1 MFYNQFLRGSAL
13 ESNLLSLIGVLIGI
27 TAFGTYMVP
36 LKKYPNYSSWA
47 FLAVMA
53 VGAMLCSAVI
63 TCVTGEFNLNPV
75 GVLCG
80 CLWVIGGALC
90 FWAVQ
95 AEQDLAGTGL
105 RSMSVSIL
113 LSFFSGVVIF
123 QEPTALYFSIPA
135 IACMI
140 IGIWIPVSKSK
151 TSIWK
156 KWRSLLSG
164 AVFGT
169 YLIPYKFS
177 EMGDMEFLFPF
188 SVGVCVASVVL
199 VAILTLKQR
208 KSFGYPPVPTLFALG
223 SGIIWMLGTLA
234 IFWAIADDGMFG
246 YAVGYPLLQLNLVVN
261 QMWGV
266 FVFGE
271 YATKQG
277 RKKLTI
283 STIVILVGAVLLT
296 LSKM

>member
-1 MFYNQFLRGSAL
+1 M
-13 ESNLLSLIGVLIGI
+13 SLIGVLIGI
-27 TAFGTYMVP
+27 FAFGTYMVP
-36 LKKYPNYSSWA
+36 LKKYPNYSSWS

-53 VGAMLCSAVI
+53 VGALVCSAVI
-63 TCVTGEFNLNPV
+63 ACVTGQFNLAPV

-80 CLWVIGGALC
+80 LLWVFGGALC

-95 AEQDLAGTGL
+95 AEADLAGTGL

-123 QEPTALYFSIPA
+123 QEPTALQFSIPA

-177 EMGDMEFLFPF
+177 GMGDMEFLFPF
-188 SVGVCVASVVL
+188 SVGVCVGSIVL
-199 VAILTLKQR
+199 VALLTLKRR
-208 KSFGYPPVPTLFALG
+208 KSFGYALAPTLWAFG
-223 SGIIWMLGTLA
+223 SGILWMLGTLA

>member
-1 MFYNQFLRGSAL
+1 MAS
-13 ESNLLSLIGVLIGI
+13 STLSIIGVLIGI
-27 TAFGTYMVP
+27 FAFGTYMVP
-36 LKKYPNYSSWA
+36 LKKYPDYSSWA

-53 VGAMLCSAVI
+53 VGALFCSAVI
-63 TCVTGEFNLNPV
+63 AGVTGQFNLAPV

-80 CLWVIGGALC
+80 LLWVIGGALC

-113 LSFFSGVVIF
+113 LSFFSGVVVF
-123 QEPTALYFSIPA
+123 QEPTALNFSIPA

-140 IGIWIPVSKSK
+140 IGIWIPASK
-151 TSIWK
+151 TKSVWK
-156 KWRSLLSG
+156 NWRSLLSG
-164 AVFGT
+164 AIFGT

-177 EMGDMEFLFPF
+177 SLSDMEFLFPF
-188 SVGVCVASVVL
+188 SVGVCVGSVLL
-199 VAILTLKQR
+199 VAIMTLKR
-208 KSFGYPPVPTLFALG
+208 KKSFGYPKIPTIFAFG
-223 SGIIWMLGTLA
+223 SGVLWMLGTLA

-271 YATKQG
+271 YANRHG
-277 RKKLTI
+277 RIKLTA
-283 STIVILVGAVLLT
+283 STIVILIGAVLLT

>member
-1 MFYNQFLRGSAL
+1 
-13 ESNLLSLIGVLIGI
+13 
-27 TAFGTYMVP
+27 MVP
-36 LKKYPNYSSWA
+36 LKKYPNYSSWS
-47 FLAVMA
+47 FLAVMS
-53 VGAMLCSAVI
+53 VGALLCSGVI
-63 TCVTGEFNLNPV
+63 TCMTGAFNLAPV
-75 GVLCG
+75 GILCG
-80 CLWVIGGALC
+80 LLWVIGGALC

-95 AEQDLAGTGL
+95 AEADLAGTGL

-123 QEPTALYFSIPA
+123 QEPTALYFSVPA

-140 IGIWIPVSKSK
+140 IGIWIPASKSK
-151 TSIWK
+151 NSIWK

-177 EMGDMEFLFPF
+177 GLGDMDFLFPF
-188 SVGVCVASVVL
+188 SVGVCAGSLALVGVL
-199 VAILTLKQR
+199 ALKRR
-208 KSFGYPPVPTLFALG
+208 KSFEFPCVPTLFAFG
-223 SGIIWMLGTLA
+223 AGILWMLGTLA

-261 QMWGV
+261 QIWGV
-266 FVFGE
+266 FAFGE
-271 YATKQG
+271 YANRNG
-277 RKKLTI
+277 RMKLI
-283 STIVILVGAVLLT
+283 ASTIVILIGAVLLT

>member
-53 VGAMLCSAVI
+53 IGAMLCSAVI

-123 QEPTALYFSIPA
+123 QEPTALYFSVPA

-188 SVGVCVASVVL
+188 SVGVCAASVVL

>member
-1 MFYNQFLRGSAL
+1 MAS
-13 ESNLLSLIGVLIGI
+13 STLSIIGVLIGI
-27 TAFGTYMVP
+27 FAFGTYMVP
-36 LKKYPNYSSWA
+36 LKKYPNYSSWS

-53 VGAMLCSAVI
+53 VGAIFCSAI
-63 TCVTGEFNLNPV
+63 IAGVTGQFNLAPV

-80 CLWVIGGALC
+80 LLWVIGGALC

-113 LSFFSGVVIF
+113 LSFFSGVVVF
-123 QEPTALYFSIPA
+123 QEPTALNFSIPA
-135 IACMI
+135 IAYMV
-140 IGIWIPVSKSK
+140 IGIWIPASK
-151 TSIWK
+151 TKSVWK
-156 KWRSLLSG
+156 NWRSLLSG
-164 AVFGT
+164 AIFGT

-177 EMGDMEFLFPF
+177 SLSDMEFLFPF
-188 SVGVCVASVVL
+188 SVGVCVGSVLL
-199 VAILTLKQR
+199 VAIMTLKR
-208 KSFGYPPVPTLFALG
+208 KKSFGYPKIPTLFAFA
-223 SGIIWMLGTLA
+223 SGVLWMLGTLA

-271 YATKQG
+271 YASRHG
-277 RKKLTI
+277 RIKLTL
-283 STIVILVGAVLLT
+283 STIVILIGAVLLT